1 MSDANELLQ
10 LIGSSGGNAPV
21 FRLGTI
27 PAGYAGGSAQVKFD
41 GEATAGARRYPVAD
55 HVTTIAAGK
64 TVLVAMH
71 GKGGVIIA
79 AWTRP

>member
-1 MSDANELLQ
+1 MSDAGDLLG
-10 LIGSSGGNAPV
+10 LLSADGGGQPA

-27 PAGYAGGSAQVKFD
+27 PAGYAGGPAQVRFD
-41 GEATAGARRYPVAD
+41 GESAAGARRYPVAD
-55 HVTTIAAGK
+55 HVTTLAPGK